1 MGNLLD
7 GEDLGLP
14 FDPGTAGGGGD
25 YDTLPTPPPPAP
37 VLQLYQTTPPAPVVS
52 ATPNMPP
59 NPTLT
64 SDPASFIGGLLLG
77 DGQSAFNSFVTGPQN
92 AQNNAVGT
100 LASGQSFA
108 LASAPWV
115 TVALYALIAWVII
128 SLFKK

>member
-1 MGNLLD
+1 MADILGGD
-7 GEDLGLP
+7 SLGLP
-14 FDPGTAGGGGD
+14 FDPGTAGGGGI
-25 YDTLPTPPPPAP
+25 DTTIPSPPPAAP
-37 VLQLYQTTPPAPVVS
+37 TLELYQTTPPAPVVS
-52 ATPNMPP
+52 AVPNVQP

-64 SDPASFIGGLLLG
+64 TDPASYIGGLLLG
-77 DGQSAFNSFVTGPQN
+77 DGQSAFSSFVTGPQN
-92 AQNNAVGT
+92 AQNQAVGT